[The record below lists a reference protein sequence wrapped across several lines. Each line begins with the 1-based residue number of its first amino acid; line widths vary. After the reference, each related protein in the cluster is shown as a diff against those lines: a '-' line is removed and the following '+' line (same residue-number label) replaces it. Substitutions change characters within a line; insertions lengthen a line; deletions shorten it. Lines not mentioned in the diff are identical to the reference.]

1 MYNFQYLNKKLLLFF
16 NRAATQHKETVNI
29 VLGALSIS
37 LLCATKYISWHSLLI
52 NKI

>member
-16 NRAATQHKETVNI
+16 NRAATQHKETV
-29 VLGALSIS
+29 LGALSIS